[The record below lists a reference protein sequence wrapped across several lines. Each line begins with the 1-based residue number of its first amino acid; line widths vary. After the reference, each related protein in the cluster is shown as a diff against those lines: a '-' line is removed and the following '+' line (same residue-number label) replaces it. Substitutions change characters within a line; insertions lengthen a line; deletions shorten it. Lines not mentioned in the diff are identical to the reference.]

1 MRLTKKQIQE
11 IKNTADLIFKDYN
24 IYLFGSRTKDELKG
38 GDIDLYIELPYK
50 PHFLDKAKFKAF
62 LKRKIGEQKIDV
74 IIDYPQKNKTLIDK
88 IALKEG
94 IKL

>member
-1 MRLTKKQIQE
+1 MRLTEKQIQE
-11 IKNTADLIFKDYN
+11 IKKTADLVFKDYS
-24 IYLFGSRTKDELKG
+24 IYLFGSRTKDDLKG
-38 GDIDLYIELPYK
+38 GDIDLYIKLPYK
-50 PHFLDKAKFKAF
+50 PHFLDKPKFKAF
-62 LKRKIGEQKIDV
+62 LKRRIGEQKIDV